1 MMPLCSLKDEE
12 ETKASFPSG
21 HGAKCKVHSPG
32 LQLPLV
38 TGGGRVSNPC
48 CHCSSSVTTVAD
60 GWAGLNEKKEK
71 ENPLLLLCLI

>member
-48 CHCSSSVTTVAD
+48 CHCSSVTTVAD

>member
-38 TGGGRVSNPC
+38 TGGGHVSLTL
-48 CHCSSSVTTVAD
+48 VATTVAD